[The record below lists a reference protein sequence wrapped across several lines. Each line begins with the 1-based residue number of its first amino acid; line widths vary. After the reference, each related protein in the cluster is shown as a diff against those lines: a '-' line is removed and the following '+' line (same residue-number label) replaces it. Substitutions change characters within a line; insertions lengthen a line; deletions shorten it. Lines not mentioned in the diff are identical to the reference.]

1 MKNKKIIL
9 LGMTLILLSGCGN
22 SIERAS
28 RTIGLIQENVTNI
41 IGKISEVQ
49 NQEFDLQADFEE
61 TLKES
66 EDLSAFAKETN
77 PVIEN
82 IQEREQLLTD
92 IESSRQ
98 DLLELIEE
106 LNQIPEHK
114 DLPDEQ
120 IQKVIEYIQAL
131 CEDLELYVSNY
142 QENLKVEAE
151 TFESVANPEINH
163 ESFFGVFDNIN
174 DLAIENNINL
184 DAVLGHFEA
193 LNVLLVNLKV
203 YLVNLTDK

>member
-1 MKNKKIIL
+1 MKNKKLIL
-9 LGMTLILLSGCGN
+9 LGITLILLSGCGN

-49 NQEFDLQADFEE
+49 NQESDLQADFEE

-66 EDLSAFAKETN
+66 DDLSAFAKDTN
-77 PVIEN
+77 PVIGN

-92 IESSRQ
+92 IDSSRQ

-120 IQKVIEYIQAL
+120 TQKVIEYIQAL

-142 QENLKVEAE
+142 QENLKVEAD
-151 TFESVANPEINH
+151 TFKSVANPEINH

-184 DAVLGHFEA
+184 DAVLGHFES